1 MGSDSLVGI
10 GRLALGV
17 EENILEYFETWVEEN
32 ILEYFETWG
41 NA

>member
-17 EENILEYFETWVEEN
+17 KENILEYFETWD
-32 ILEYFETWG
+32 